1 MLAQWEKKKGI
12 EQKPCCGST
21 EVSARLFLLV
31 TGEVGKKLKIIIK
44 KHNPESADIQY
55 IFVKN
60 VCLKETDTLW
70 KIDQICF
77 MSDSRATF
85 PRAEFLLSYR

>member
-1 MLAQWEKKKGI
+1 MLWKLG
-12 EQKPCCGST
+12 GG
-21 EVSARLFLLV
+21 
-31 TGEVGKKLKIIIK
+31 GEVVSFGDERRGGGGGGLKIIIK
-44 KHNPESADIQY
+44 KRNAECADIQY

-60 VCLKETDTLW
+60 VCLKETDSLG